1 MRLAWGRT
9 FLLGTGF
16 MAISTIVTIY
26 DSYMPKFYEGYLSS
40 SFLVGAVMGIDNF
53 LGMTLQPWAGS
64 LSDRTT
70 TRWGR
75 RRPFIL
81 LGMPIAA
88 LAAFLLP
95 LGRERGLL
103 PLLAITVILN
113 LALAWFRAPLI
124 SLMPDLTPQELRSPA
139 NGVIN
144 LMGGG
149 GTVIV
154 LMLGSRLFA
163 LSPRYPFWLSASIL
177 ALIALVFLIWIREP
191 ATPAPAEP
199 DEAHPSAL
207 LPALGLLFR
216 RPRAMGLPLFL
227 AIASWFVG
235 YQSVNTWFTLWSE
248 QRLHVLV
255 NVASGRLAVMG
266 ATFILMAIP
275 AGLLGVRLGR
285 RRTIAIGLAGMTA
298 SLLFMHTIT
307 SLQVMTVALA
317 VTGLFW
323 ALVNINSYPLVVSI
337 CRDRQTGTYTGLY
350 YLFSGLAGTL
360 GPALAGR
367 LFDLTGSK
375 QPLFPMAATAMGIA
389 LLLVLLWREDPA

>member
-26 DSYMPKFYEGYLSS
+26 DSYMPKFYEGFLTS
-40 SFLVGAVMGIDNF
+40 SFLVGAVMGMDNF
-53 LGMTLQPWAGS
+53 LGMTFQPWAGS

-88 LAAFLLP
+88 LMAFLLP
-95 LGRERGLL
+95 LGREQGLL

-144 LMGGG
+144 LMGGV

-154 LMLGSRLFA
+154 LLLGSRLFT

-177 ALIALVFLIWIREP
+177 ALITLVFLIWIREP
-191 ATPAPAEP
+191 ERPAPAEP
-199 DEAHPSAL
+199 DESQPSAL
-207 LPALGLLFR
+207 LPALGLLLR

-227 AIASWFVG
+227 AIASWFIG

-248 QRLHVLV
+248 QQLHVPV
-255 NVASGRLAVMG
+255 HIASGRLAIMG

-275 AGLLGVRLGR
+275 AGFLGVRLGR

-298 SLLFMHTIT
+298 TLLFMHTIT
-307 SLQVMTVALA
+307 SLQMMTVALA

-337 CRDRQTGTYTGLY
+337 CRDGQTGTYTGLY

-360 GPALAGR
+360 GPSLAGR
-367 LFDLTGSK
+367 LFDLAGSK
-375 QPLFPMAATAMGIA
+375 QPLFPMAATSMGIA
-389 LLLVLLWREDPA
+389 LLLMLLWREDAA